1 MLPSRT
7 VKHPE
12 LLNRS
17 TCQTKGIEDTAALSP
32 KFTFNPKEGIDN
44 PALVLNDD
52 IELSVLI
59 KPRVCVLSK
68 KNHQV
73 FGFYLRAEKGRQGHL
88 IRQVEPASYAQVAGL
103 CDGDRVLEING
114 DYVDNLGHSKVVE
127 KIRRSGDKI
136 ALLVVDEVSYED
148 AKTRNLN
155 LADLVQSEHG
165 TAHGKP
171 RLCYVENGLDIHLC
185 SPEGVKG
192 PFTLSIQHGGAAE
205 KAGLQMDDRLIEVN
219 GVNIEDCTH
228 FQVAKKIKES
238 GDSVTFLVADQKTD
252 AYYRNKGIKIIPAM
266 ACFKHLPF
274 KTRKLYLVKG
284 SCGYGFLLKTE
295 KTVSGALGQYLSE
308 VDVGSS
314 AEKCGMQE
322 GDRLL
327 SVNGENI
334 DGLEHD
340 VVVKKVRQ
348 DGNQATLVV
357 ISFEG
362 DKYFTSLGL
371 PPLIC
376 EDEEE
381 INPKQTTEDQTEEH
395 PPLQPHS
402 HFPLRVAGERKTV
415 PTARLCH
422 LVKGSKGYGFQLYS
436 ITDEPGAYIQQV
448 IPEEVGYKAGIRTG
462 DIVIEVNGKNIEKVD
477 YDDALQRIK
486 ENEGKVTLLVM
497 NKKEYW
503 DCKDNN
509 IPISRESGSEA
520 NEIKK
525 TKNPEKGNFSS
536 FDFRKTSLKKSNTLP
551 VIKLRMSGRLKKNT

>member
-1 MLPSRT
+1 M
-7 VKHPE
+7 KE
-12 LLNRS
+12 KN
-17 TCQTKGIEDTAALSP
+17 GIEDTAALSP

-44 PALVLNDD
+44 PALVINDD
-52 IELSVLI
+52 IELSILI

-68 KNHQV
+68 KNHEV

-88 IRQVEPASYAQVAGL
+88 IRQVEPASYAQLAGL
-103 CDGDRVLEING
+103 YDGDRVLEING
-114 DYVDNLGHSKVVE
+114 EYVDDLAHSKVVE
-127 KIRRSGDKI
+127 KIKRSGNKI
-136 ALLVVDEVSYED
+136 IFLVVDEVSYED
-148 AKTRNLN
+148 ARMRNLN
-155 LADLVQSEHG
+155 LADFLQAEHG
-165 TAHGKP
+165 APHGKP
-171 RLCYVENGLDIHLC
+171 RLCYVEKGPDGFDIQLC

-192 PFTLSIQHGGAAE
+192 PFTLSIQHGGGAE
-205 KAGLQMDDRLIEVN
+205 KGGLQMDDRIIEVN

-238 GDSVTFLVADQKTD
+238 GDSVTFLVADQKTE
-252 AYYRNKGIKIIPAM
+252 AYYREKGIKIIPAM

-295 KTVSGALGQYLSE
+295 KTVSGALGQYLSD

-314 AEKCGMQE
+314 AETCGMQE

-334 DGLEHD
+334 EGLEHD

-348 DGNQATLVV
+348 NGNQATLVV
-357 ISFEG
+357 ISSEG
-362 DKYFTSLGL
+362 DNYFTSLGL

-376 EDEEE
+376 EDEDE
-381 INPKQTTEDQTEEH
+381 INPRQTTEDQTEEQA
-395 PPLQPHS
+395 PLQRHS
-402 HFPLRVAGERKTV
+402 SCPLRVAGERKTV

-436 ITDEPGAYIQQV
+436 ITDEQGAYIQQV

-477 YDDALQRIK
+477 YEDVLQRIK

-509 IPISRESGSEA
+509 IPISRESGSED

-536 FDFRKTSLKKSNTLP
+536 FNIRKTSLKKSSTLP
-551 VIKLRMSGRLKKNT
+551 IIKLRMSGRLKKNT